1 MYKIYLGDT
10 GTGKSTILKEKY
22 QTIAQANLSEKIL
35 FFLKSAKAVNAYREE
50 LDLDLLGNLNIYTY
64 FGFVNQELNKNWPAV
79 ERKYSGENKVVEATF
94 MNIETSHF
102 LMSNY
107 VAKYRQEKSYFREIK
122 AKPVQIAVQLI
133 DNLNLAA
140 FNRLE
145 FDQLKKRLFLWTN
158 DDAKRR
164 EYAEQS
170 VEIMAKFRDFCLR
183 YRLLDYSAAV
193 SIFNQYLL
201 TDPKYLD
208 NLNSRFD
215 YLLVDDLEKLIP
227 AGQKLIKKL
236 SAENI
241 EAYFAFNQSGGFN
254 RFFGGNPA
262 AAKKMFFPDA
272 QEIIKLEKS
281 YTSAEES
288 SRLAENIKS
297 VVKKREGKLIQ
308 SPLLKAEI
316 DSELR
321 GEMLIEVG
329 QKIISLLKNGAAE
342 SSIAVISPQIDK
354 VLSFSLERIL
364 EKNGYNLS
372 NFNRSKRLVDI
383 PFARALLILYLFY
396 SDKTEMIGVSSLQQS
411 LSLLLELDPLRSYI
425 LAEEIAAAGMS
436 FIELEENKLRLKI
449 NFAAAEKYDYLKAWL
464 EDKKSEELTIDS
476 FFQAVFSELLAPLN
490 PSQEDIFACRQMIE
504 SVARFRSAVE
514 NFHKRKED
522 LSSRYIDMI
531 YEGTL
536 AAETLFKGQSEDK
549 GVILASPYKFLFSP
563 ELEGVEHL
571 FLLDISSSHWLRS
584 IAKELVNPYI
594 YSEGWQEEQE
604 WNDKVDQNIRLKQ
617 LSDFLVSLVYKVND
631 SIYIAD
637 SFFNSSGREQD
648 GPLYRWLDV
657 RGD

>member
-1 MYKIYLGDT
+1 MYKIYQGDT

-22 QTIAQANLSEKIL
+22 QNLVQNNASEKIL
-35 FFLKSAKAVNAYREE
+35 FFLKSAKAVNSYREE
-50 LDLDLLGNLNIYTY
+50 LDLDLVGNLNIYTY

-79 ERKYSGENKVVEATF
+79 ERKYSGENKLIEPTF

-107 VAKYRQEKSYFREIK
+107 VAKYRKEKAYFREIK

-133 DNLNLAA
+133 DNLNLAS
-140 FNRLE
+140 FNMLEFSQLKNRLY
-145 FDQLKKRLFLWTN
+145 LWTK
-158 DDAKRR
+158 DDLQRK

-170 VEIMAKFRDFCLR
+170 AEIMKIFRNFCLR
-183 YRLLDYSAAV
+183 YRLFDYSTA
-193 SIFNQYLL
+193 ITLFNQYLL
-201 TDPKYLD
+201 TDLQYIN
-208 NLNSRFD
+208 NLNLRFD

-227 AGQKLIKKL
+227 AGQELIKKL
-236 SAENI
+236 SNENI
-241 EAYFAFNQSGGFN
+241 EGYFSFNENGGFN

-262 AAKKMFFPDA
+262 AAKKIFFSDA
-272 QEIIKLEKS
+272 QEIIKVQKS

-288 SRLAENIKS
+288 SNLAEKIKS
-297 VVKKREGKLIQ
+297 VVKKRENQLIQ

-329 QKIISLLKNGAAE
+329 QKIISLLKKGTAE
-342 SSIAVISPQIDK
+342 NSIAVISPQIDK

-372 NFNRSKRLVDI
+372 NYNRSKRLVDI

-396 SDKTEMIGVSSLQQS
+396 SDKTEMIGISALQQS

-425 LAEEIAAAGMS
+425 LAEEITAAGMS
-436 FIELEENKLRLKI
+436 FIELEENNLRVKI
-449 NFAAAEKYDYLKAWL
+449 NFAAAEKYDYLKDWL
-464 EDKKSEELTIDS
+464 KDKKNDELTIDA
-476 FFQAVFSELLAPLN
+476 FFQTVFSELLAPLN

-504 SVARFRSAVE
+504 SVSRFRSAVE

-536 AAETLFKGQSEDK
+536 AAETLFKGQSQEK

-563 ELEGVEHL
+563 ELEGVKYL

-594 YSEGWQEEQE
+594 YSETWQQQNE
-604 WNDKVDQNIRLKQ
+604 WNDQVDQKIRLKQ
-617 LSDFLVSLVYKVND
+617 LSDFLVSLVYKVKNG
-631 SIYIAD
+631 IYIAD
-637 SFFNSSGREQD
+637 SFFNSSGKEQD